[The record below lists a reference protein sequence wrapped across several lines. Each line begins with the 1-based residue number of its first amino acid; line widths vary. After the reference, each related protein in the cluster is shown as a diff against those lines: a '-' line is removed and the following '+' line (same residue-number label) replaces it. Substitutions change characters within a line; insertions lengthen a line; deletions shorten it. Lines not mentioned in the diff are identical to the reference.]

1 MARLLA
7 VTLGCISLLYLQ
19 LPGALSLGLGGRPR
33 PSRFR
38 EPLAR
43 TSSRS
48 LRPRH
53 PAPQPVVW
61 KLHQAPQPQKSTSL
75 AAALSQPPQDH
86 GRRHSGSWHSGPR
99 RPRAQLLRVGC
110 ALGTCQVQN
119 LSHRLWQ
126 LVGQASQQ
134 DLAPVDPSSPH
145 SYG

>member
-7 VTLGCISLLYLQ
+7 VTLGCVSLLYLQ

-33 PSRFR
+33 SARLRVP
-38 EPLAR
+38 PAR
-43 TSSRS
+43 TYTSS
-48 LRPRH
+48 LHPRR

-61 KLHQAPQPQKSTSL
+61 KPHQAPQPQKGTSL
-75 AAALSQPPQDH
+75 APAVSQPLQNY
-86 GRRHSGSWHSGPR
+86 GRRHSGSRHPGPR

-110 ALGTCQVQN
+110 MLGTCQVQN

-126 LVGQASQQ
+126 IVEQAGQR
-134 DLAPVDPSSPH
+134 DLAPVDPRSPH